1 MEELLKQ
8 ILEENKKLV
17 NGQLRI
23 EEENKKLV
31 NVQLRIEEENKKL
44 VNGQVR
50 MEKLQN
56 SMAKDIKAI
65 KDYQHKGLDI
75 DIEKLQSRVKIIEE
89 TLKIS

>member
-1 MEELLKQ
+1 MGVEDMEELLKQ

-31 NVQLRIEEENKKL
+31 K
-44 VNGQVR
+44 GQAR

-56 SMAKDIKAI
+56 SMAKDIKSI

-75 DIEKLQSRVKIIEE
+75 DVEKLQGRVKIIEE

>member
-23 EEENKKLV
+23 EKG
-31 NVQLRIEEENKKL
+31 QLQM
-44 VNGQVR
+44 G
-50 MEKLQN
+50 KLQKG
-56 SMAKDIKAI
+56 MAKDIKAI

-75 DIEKLQSRVKIIEE
+75 DVEKLQGRVKIIEE

>member
-8 ILEENKKLV
+8 ILEENKKIV
-17 NGQLRI
+17 KGQTRI
-23 EEENKKLV
+23 
-31 NVQLRIEEENKKL
+31 
-44 VNGQVR
+44 
-50 MEKLQN
+50 EKLQD

-75 DIEKLQSRVKIIEE
+75 DIEKLQSRVKMIEE

>member
-17 NGQLRI
+17 DGQLRI

-31 NVQLRIEEENKKL
+31 K
-44 VNGQVR
+44 GQAR

-56 SMAKDIKAI
+56 SMAKDIKTI

-75 DIEKLQSRVKIIEE
+75 DIEKLQSRVKMIEE